1 MSGARINTPP
11 PAAAK
16 NPACFSTEASPSSR
30 ASARCSTTGTNPP
43 TRRRPCSPSTREASV
58 GSSGK
63 KPSGPDSIAGRPR
76 ESASSSTRSAL
87 IWWPHPSTSLTPHDI
102 GAPAMRVSQSTCLIG
117 LSVEDF
123 AAFRLVGQPHGPPLT
138 VRVFS
143 GLCQDERRGS
153 VGAAHLGVPVLAH
166 RPEEGF
172 QPRHVGIGEAFD
184 EVGDVVLVRAV
195 RGERLHRGPPVVV
208 HPQRGLRAHDLAR
221 ALVAVAGDAA
231 VVYNTQ
237 SFAGEA
243 EGDDG
248 VVNVVHLLE
257 PYGIGERRPE
267 GGYLFDLADEPASR
281 VEIVQGDIGEEPS

>member
-1 MSGARINTPP
+1 MSGARINAPP

-16 NPACFSTEASPSSR
+16 NPACLSTEASPASR

-43 TRRRPCSPSTREASV
+43 TRRRPCSPSTREAWV
-58 GSSGK
+58 GSSDK

-123 AAFRLVGQPHGPPLT
+123 AVFRLDGQPHGPPLT
-138 VRVFS
+138 
-143 GLCQDERRGS
+143 
-153 VGAAHLGVPVLAH
+153 VPVLAH

-172 QPRHVGIGEAFD
+172 QPPHIGIGEAFD

-243 EGDDG
+243 ESHDG

-267 GGYLFDLADEPASR
+267 SGYLFDLADEPASR
-281 VEIVQGDIGEEPS
+281 